1 MKRRSPDVDPEG
13 DNGLSG
19 IVDGALLAGALEAA
33 FAGTHVP
40 LGADARRPLFKGTLD
55 EFAVANAGDVALLR
69 HLKNN
74 VKKCGACGHCRLKVS
89 VAPWCSRE
97 RARLPRTSAMRTKR
111 PSKPSATASGSA
123 GDRSPIDARRVIA
136 AGGADSGRTR

>member
-74 VKKCGACGHCRLKVS
+74 VKKCGACGKVCGI
-89 VAPWCSRE
+89 PL
-97 RARLPRTSAMRTKR
+97 RA
-111 PSKPSATASGSA
+111 
-123 GDRSPIDARRVIA
+123 IIIQDAKLVL
-136 AGGADSGRTR
+136 ADSLSETPRAALGPHG